1 MISVKNWIL
10 LAATASLLLA
20 CTTTDRPKGATE
32 IRSDIAGSYGITS
45 FGQVDQIRFTFN
57 VKLGEKQVKRSWI
70 WWPKSDRVEYWP
82 GGDQTKAMRYSRN
95 DLKASASEDLKK
107 IDAAFINDQYW
118 LLFPFH
124 LVWDQQTTVT
134 DVGRQPMPIGG
145 QSARRVIVAY
155 PPSGGYTPGDVYELF
170 IGPDYRLIQW
180 IYRKGGSV
188 EPTRVTTWQDY
199 RRVGPLTLALDHQG
213 ATDAFRVWFSDVA
226 VKLEGSDSWST
237 AQ

>member
-1 MISVKNWIL
+1 MKPLKIWVQV
-10 LAATASLLLA
+10 AAAALLLLA
-20 CTTTDRPKGATE
+20 CATTKQQKGSAD
-32 IRSDIAGSYGITS
+32 IRRDIAGSYGIAS
-45 FGQVDQIRFTFN
+45 FGQVDEIRFTFN
-57 VKLGEKQVKRSWI
+57 VKLGEKQVKRSWN
-70 WWPKSDRVEYWP
+70 WWPKSDKVEYWP
-82 GGDQTKAMRYSRN
+82 GGDQTKAVRYSRS
-95 DLKASASEDLKK
+95 DLKGSASDEIKK

-124 LVWDQQTTVT
+124 LVWDQQTTVA

-145 QSARRVIVAY
+145 QSARSVVVTY

-170 IGPDYRLIQW
+170 IGPDNRLIQW

-199 RRVGPLTLALDHQG
+199 RTVGPLTLALDHRG
-213 ATDAFRVWFSDVA
+213 STADFRVWFSDVA
-226 VKLEGSDSWST
+226 VKLNGSDRWRA